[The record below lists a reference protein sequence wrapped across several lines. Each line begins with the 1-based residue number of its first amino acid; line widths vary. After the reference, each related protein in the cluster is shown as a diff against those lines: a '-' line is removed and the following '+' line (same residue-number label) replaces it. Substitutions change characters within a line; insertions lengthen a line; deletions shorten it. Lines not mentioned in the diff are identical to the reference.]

1 MANLNLKF
9 EEQGWRLLLRTFGW
23 IFGVLCFLFG
33 LGELLGGNFIAA
45 IPILVIAGLLLPL
58 VRDWTYKKTGRRLP
72 LWART
77 LSIIGLMMIVRA
89 FVPTEDQAPREAREQ
104 ERVERTVEERAQE
117 VVDDERAGRPDP
129 TIAQEVTPSGYMVS
143 PSGTRCYYTQTILN
157 ELLIESL
164 YEGNRIGGRGRIE
177 FDDQDCMNTTT
188 SADSLGTVLVTVF
201 NHVWAL
207 YANQVGEGDP
217 EDAMYVGLPG
227 TTDDLCLQS
236 ASNNLGVSLNFI
248 KTGGGRGL
256 FAVNHALALDG
267 CPNTV
272 DPDGVGRELAKTLMR
287 WFP

>member
-23 IFGVLCFLFG
+23 IFGVFCFVVG
-33 LGELLGGNFIAA
+33 LGELLVGKFIAA
-45 IPILVIAGLLLPL
+45 IPLLVIAGLLLPL

-77 LSIIGLMMIVRA
+77 LSIIGLIMIVGES
-89 FVPTEDQAPREAREQ
+89 VPTEDQAAREAREQ

-117 VVDDERAGRPDP
+117 VFDDERAGGADP
-129 TIAQEVTPSGYMVS
+129 TIAQESSPSGYMVS

-164 YEGNRIGGRGRIE
+164 YEGNRIGAHGRIE
-177 FDDQDCMNTTT
+177 FDDQDCMDTTT
-188 SADSLGTVLVTVF
+188 STDSLGTVLVTVS

-207 YANQVGEGDP
+207 YADQVGEGDP
-217 EDAMYVGLPG
+217 EDAIYAGLPG
-227 TTDDLCLQS
+227 TSDNLCLQS
-236 ASNNLGVSLNFI
+236 ARNNLGVSLNFI

-256 FAVNHALALDG
+256 LAVNHALTLDG
-267 CPNTV
+267 CPDTV